1 MKVAIQQPYFY
12 PYLGYYKLISSVD
25 LFVLLNDVQYIR
37 RGWVNRNRI
46 EDNTYITVPVKKCPR
61 SSLIN
66 EIKID
71 YGSNWH
77 YRHCRYIETK
87 YGKGCIEHPVFKF
100 YKNIKNYNFLACL
113 LKDSIQNVCDFLEI
127 KTKIV
132 DSEQFE
138 IKNKKGEDRILEIC
152 KKLNAKEYFN
162 LPGGRSLYEKDTFL
176 KKGIDL
182 KFVGDIENKLSI
194 IDFIFSN
201 KDFKND

>member
-1 MKVAIQQPYFY
+1 M
-12 PYLGYYKLISSVD
+12 
-25 LFVLLNDVQYIR
+25 
-37 RGWVNRNRI
+37 
-46 EDNTYITVPVKKCPR
+46 
-61 SSLIN
+61 
-66 EIKID
+66 
-71 YGSNWH
+71 
-77 YRHCRYIETK
+77 
-87 YGKGCIEHPVFKF
+87 
-100 YKNIKNYNFLACL
+100 

-162 LPGGRSLYEKDTFL
+162 LPGGRSLYKKDTFL

-194 IDFIFSN
+194 VDFIFSN